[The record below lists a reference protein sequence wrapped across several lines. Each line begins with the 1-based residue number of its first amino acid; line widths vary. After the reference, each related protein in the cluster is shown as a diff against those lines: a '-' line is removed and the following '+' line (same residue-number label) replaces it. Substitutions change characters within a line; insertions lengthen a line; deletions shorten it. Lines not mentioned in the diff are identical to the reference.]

1 MICRFSEAS
10 GWFSIL
16 QKGRQQWVRRFGQ
29 QAFEWGIVEDWRS
42 RWYATKKEFGDL
54 LIEDQKI
61 RRFIKTKYEFA
72 GIPRIEI
79 ERTRDQVI
87 VHLHTAR
94 PGIII
99 GKKGQEVDRLKA
111 ELEDLTGRRMEL
123 KIVEIHQPH
132 RSAVLVAEDIA
143 QQLVKR
149 GSFRRVMKRS
159 LDQVMESG
167 VEGIKIEMNGRL
179 GGAEMSR
186 TEKAIRGSILFQ
198 LCRSTLD
205 YGLAVAKTTMGVIG
219 VKVWIDL
226 GEYRN
231 EEESYG
237 ADAQAGQAPQRAKR
251 SRKR

>member
-1 MICRFSEAS
+1 M
-10 GWFSIL
+10 G
-16 QKGRQQWVRRFGQ
+16 QKVRPTGFRV
-29 QAFEWGIVEDWRS
+29 GIVEDWRS

-61 RRFIKTKYEFA
+61 RRFVKKKYEFA

-186 TEKAIRGSILFQ
+186 TEKAMRGSVPL
-198 LCRSTLD
+198 STLQKHID
-205 YGLAVAKTTMGVIG
+205 YGLAIAKTTMGVIG

-231 EEESYG
+231 EEDSYG